1 MPKPKKHHF
10 SMLRTYTLSDLF
22 TLLNAGCGTIA
33 IFLCLNY
40 VTENEKRFL
49 WIAFFLLPV
58 ALICDI
64 LDGYVA
70 RRGRRQSSIG
80 ADLDSLADIIS
91 FGVAPAVIGFTL
103 GMRGIWDMLILT
115 CFVMCGIS
123 RLARF
128 NVTAAALS
136 DSSGKVKYFEG
147 MPIPGNIMIVM
158 ILGNW
163 WIRWFDFPR
172 LQILVIGLMLIG
184 LQLLWGVQMSRPR
197 VLLFSALLLSVGYQ
211 AYRIFPYTPLSGVQV
226 KSKPGATNGLVVRLI
241 TANVLMHNR
250 EAQPYL
256 QVLADADPDII
267 LTTEA
272 DQWWTNQLEALDHS
286 HPYHVKY
293 PLENTYG
300 MILHSRFP
308 LIEPSVQFLVEPR
321 VPSIHT
327 RIRMPDGQMV
337 HFIGLHPRPPGPSE
351 NKETTERDAELII
364 AGNAAERS
372 NLPVLILGD
381 LNDVA
386 WSHTTTLF
394 QKISGLLDPRIGRG
408 MFNTYHAD
416 YFFLR
421 FPLDHIFH
429 SAHFKL
435 IDLRRLPDIGS
446 DHFPM
451 YAALS
456 FTPRKDAAQQP
467 ELLEPEER
475 KEVEEMLGKAVEK
488 KP

>member
-1 MPKPKKHHF
+1 
-10 SMLRTYTLSDLF
+10 MLFHRYIALPLALTPNHLTGILGLTKTKFLSLIPH
-22 TLLNAGCGTIA
+22 TSIHGLNFRRREPTPFYIRRIRIRKLIDIVGICG
-33 IFLCLNY
+33 
-40 VTENEKRFL
+40 
-49 WIAFFLLPV
+49 
-58 ALICDI
+58 ALII
-64 LDGYVA
+64 V
-70 RRGRRQSSIG
+70 G
-80 ADLDSLADIIS
+80 ATVLPFIREDD
-91 FGVAPAVIGFTL
+91 
-103 GMRGIWDMLILT
+103 
-115 CFVMCGIS
+115 
-123 RLARF
+123 
-128 NVTAAALS
+128 
-136 DSSGKVKYFEG
+136 
-147 MPIPGNIMIVM
+147 
-158 ILGNW
+158 W

-184 LQLLWGVQMSRPR
+184 LQLLWGLQMSRPR

-327 RIRMPDGQMV
+327 RIRMPDGQMA

-456 FTPRKDAAQQP
+456 FTPRKDAAQRP
-467 ELLEPEER
+467 AEAEEGEK
-475 KEVEEMLGKAVEK
+475 KEAEETVQEAFEK